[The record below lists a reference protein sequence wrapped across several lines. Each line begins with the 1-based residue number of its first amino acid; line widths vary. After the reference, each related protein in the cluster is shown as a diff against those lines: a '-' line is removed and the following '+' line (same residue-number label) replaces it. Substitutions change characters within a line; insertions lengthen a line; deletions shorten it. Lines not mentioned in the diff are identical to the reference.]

1 MDSPVGRHRGDAA
14 YFSIALLIGLLAGT
28 VGGYFHRTIDW
39 LSQWPQWLAASVQ
52 GWQLVLAGACVTMVG
67 TIVSL
72 FLVRRFA
79 PEAGGSGVQEIEGA
93 MADKRVVRWHR
104 VLPVK
109 FFGGIIS
116 ISSGLV
122 LGREGPTIHI
132 GASVAQGLSQFFR
145 ILPAERKG
153 LLAAGG
159 AAGLACAF
167 NAPVASMI
175 FVIEEMRAEFPY
187 SVRNYMAVAL
197 ACLAST
203 VATEW
208 IGGSAPDLSILYEGG
223 RVALPWLAAFVP
235 LGVILGGLGL
245 ALNAGLLRMADFSAA
260 CQARLPYV
268 YAAVVGLVVG
278 ALIVSFPMF
287 VTGGESLVR
296 EFGAAVPGLA
306 LLLLVVLVR
315 FFMSIASYASGVP
328 GGIFAPILALGMC
341 TGLAAGTAVLWFF
354 PEGSIH
360 PVAMGIA
367 AMGGLFAA
375 SVQAPTVGIILI
387 AELTGTYDLLLPLA
401 ITCFAAHISARW
413 MGARPIYE
421 LLLERTLRNAQAQES
436 QQGITAAGTQ
446 SSGASAG

>member
-1 MDSPVGRHRGDAA
+1 MDMAQGKHRGEAV

-28 VGGYFHRTIDW
+28 VGGYFHHAINW
-39 LSQWPQWLAASVQ
+39 LSQWPHWLSSALH
-52 GWQLVLAGACVTMVG
+52 GWQLVGAGACVTMLAAL
-67 TIVSL
+67 TAL

-109 FFGGIIS
+109 FFGGILS

-132 GASVAQGLSQFFR
+132 GASVAQGISQFFR

-187 SVRNYMAVAL
+187 SIRNYMAVAL

-203 VATEW
+203 VATQW
-208 IGGSAPDLSILYEGG
+208 IGGSAPDLRILYEGG
-223 RVALPWLAAFVP
+223 LVALPWLAVFIP
-235 LGVILGGLGL
+235 LGVILGALGVL
-245 ALNAGLLRMADFSAA
+245 LNSGLLRLSDFSAA
-260 CQARLPYV
+260 CQKRVPYS
-268 YAAVVGLVVG
+268 YTAVVGLIVG
-278 ALIVSFPMF
+278 ALIVSYPAF

-296 EFGAAVPGLA
+296 EYGIAAPGIGM
-306 LLLLVVLVR
+306 LLLLVLVR
-315 FFMSIASYASGVP
+315 FFLSTASYATGVP
-328 GGIFAPILALGMC
+328 GGIFAPILSLGMC
-341 TGLAAGTAVLWFF
+341 LGLAVGAVVLWLA
-354 PEGSIH
+354 PHGSLD
-360 PVAMGIA
+360 PVALGIA

-387 AELTGTYDLLLPLA
+387 AELTGTYELLFPIA
-401 ITCFAAHISARW
+401 ITCFVAHISARW

-421 LLLERTLRNAQAQES
+421 LLLERTLKNAAAQEA
-436 QQGITAAGTQ
+436 QNNTAADGDQ
-446 SSGASAG
+446 PSSAAAG